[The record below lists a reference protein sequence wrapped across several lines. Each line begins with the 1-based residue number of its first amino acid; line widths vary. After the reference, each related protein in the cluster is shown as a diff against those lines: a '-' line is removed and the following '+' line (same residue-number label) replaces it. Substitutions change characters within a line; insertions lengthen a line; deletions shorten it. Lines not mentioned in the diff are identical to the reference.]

1 MDQQPDTHIS
11 PFEAIRCE
19 TEDGSTYW
27 SARELAKILGYTEYG
42 KFSNAIKKAE
52 EACKNSGQAVSD
64 HFAHVSDMIGIGKG
78 AKRKVSD
85 VHLSRYACYLLIQNS
100 DSEKPIVALGQ
111 TYFAV
116 QTRRQELAD
125 ELAALPED
133 QLRLLRRG
141 QMNIYNTQ
149 LAESA
154 QQAGVIASRDFAVFQ
169 NHGYAGLYGGLK
181 AKDIHTRKG
190 LKKGQDILDYMGSEE
205 LADNIFRA
213 AQTDAKLRRE
223 HIQGKEAANRTHYEV
238 GQKVRQTIQELGGT
252 MPEDLPTPEKSIQ
265 QVQRDEQKRLE
276 QRRQPSLFESPEDV
290 D

>member
-1 MDQQPDTHIS
+1 MNRYAS
-11 PFEAIRCE
+11 
-19 TEDGSTYW
+19 S
-27 SARELAKILGYTEYG
+27 
-42 KFSNAIKKAE
+42 KKAE
-52 EACKNSGQAVSD
+52 EACKNRGQAVSD
-64 HFAHVSDMIGIGKG
+64 HFAHVSEMVSIGSG

-100 DSEKPIVALGQ
+100 DPEKPIV
-111 TYFAV
+111 
-116 QTRRQELAD
+116 
-125 ELAALPED
+125 
-133 QLRLLRRG
+133 
-141 QMNIYNTQ
+141 
-149 LAESA
+149 
-154 QQAGVIASRDFAVFQ
+154 
-169 NHGYAGLYGGLK
+169 
-181 AKDIHTRKG
+181 
-190 LKKGQDILDYMGSEE
+190 
-205 LADNIFRA
+205 A